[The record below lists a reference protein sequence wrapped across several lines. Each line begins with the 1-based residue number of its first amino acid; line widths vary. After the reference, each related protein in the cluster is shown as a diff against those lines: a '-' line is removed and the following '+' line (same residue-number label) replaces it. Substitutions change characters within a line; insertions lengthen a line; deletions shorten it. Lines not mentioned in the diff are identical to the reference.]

1 MLVLT
6 RKVGEEIII
15 GDNIRITVVE
25 VGPGRVKIGIAAP
38 RDVKIDRDEIRAK
51 KDAELGCAEPIPM
64 HINRIAAQLAPVAPA
79 PALSLENRMKTV
91 KFRPRRTPK

>member
-6 RKVGEEIII
+6 RKVGEEIVI

-38 RDVKIDRDEIRAK
+38 RDVRIDRDEIRAK
-51 KDAELGCAEPIPM
+51 KEAECAVEAPVI
-64 HINRIAAQLAPVAPA
+64 HNRIAGQLPVGVMEPQVQ
-79 PALSLENRMKTV
+79 LENRMKGV
-91 KFRPRRTPK
+91 RPRLPRKTK

>member
-6 RKVGEEIII
+6 RKVGEEIVI
-15 GDNIRITVVE
+15 GNNIRITVVE

-51 KDAELGCAEPIPM
+51 KDAELGCAEPIPV
-64 HINRIAAQLAPVAPA
+64 HVNRIAAQLAPDAPA
-79 PALSLENRMKTV
+79 PAMTLENRMKAV
-91 KFRPRRTPK
+91 KFRTRRTPK

>member
-6 RKVGEEIII
+6 RKVGEEIVI

-38 RDVKIDRDEIRAK
+38 RDVRIDRDEIRVK
-51 KDAELGCAEPIPM
+51 KEAECAVEVPVL
-64 HINRIAAQLAPVAPA
+64 HNRIAAQLVPSEPA
-79 PALSLENRMKTV
+79 PQTQLENRMKGI
-91 KFRPRRTPK
+91 RPRLPRKTK

>member
-6 RKVGEEIII
+6 RKVGEEIVI
-15 GDNIRITVVE
+15 GENIRVTVVE

-51 KDAELGCAEPIPM
+51 KDAECVEVPTVI
-64 HINRIAAQLAPVAPA
+64 HNRIAAQLNPATTPA
-79 PALSLENRMKTV
+79 PATGLLENRMKAVRLRT
-91 KFRPRRTPK
+91 RRTPK

>member
-6 RKVGEEIII
+6 RKVGEEIVI

-38 RDVKIDRDEIRAK
+38 KDVRIDREEIRVK
-51 KDAELGCAEPIPM
+51 KEAECAIEAPIL
-64 HINRIAAQLAPVAPA
+64 HNRIAAQLAPVAVA
-79 PALSLENRMKTV
+79 PQAQLENRMKGI
-91 KFRPRRTPK
+91 RMRLPRKTK

>member
-6 RKVGEEIII
+6 RKIGEEIVI

-38 RDVKIDRDEIRAK
+38 RDVKIDRDEIRVK
-51 KDAELGCAEPIPM
+51 KDAEAVEVPTVL
-64 HINRIAAQLAPVAPA
+64 HNRIAAQLNPTATPA
-79 PALSLENRMKTV
+79 PAASLLENRMKAV
-91 KFRPRRTPK
+91 RLRPRRTPK